1 MALTLANAN
10 IARQKAYIA
19 VYGLGTGTSTNTIS
33 PYHFYGIKAFFLH
46 WAANKGNLDIQFIPY
61 TAEQAVTNLGTSLVG
76 GACTLYVWWGKA
88 RRTSGT
94 TASFQAIHDAADN
107 SATTTTVDTA
117 LVKLTGN
124 QFLFV
129 HPNGVAIATDVVISA
144 ATAVGGATESAAAD
158 ATDGFVIVGA

>member
-1 MALTLANAN
+1 MALALVNAN
-10 IARQKAYIA
+10 LVRQKAYNA
-19 VYGLGTGTSTNTIS
+19 VYGTGTGTTTNTVS
-33 PYHFYGIKAFFLH
+33 PYHFYAIKSFFLFL
-46 WAANKGNLDIQFIPY
+46 AANKNNPDLQFLPY

-76 GACTLYVWWGKA
+76 GACTLYLWYGKA

-124 QFLFV
+124 QFIFV

-144 ATAVGGATESAAAD
+144 ATAVGGATESSAAD
-158 ATDGFVIVGA
+158 ATDGFIIVGA